1 MLKIS
6 LTEIRSN
13 KTIKP
18 LRVHTSLIDYY
29 QRIILTEI
37 KIPNT
42 GSCLTNMNN
51 KNASFRVA
59 SMPGIKIDKVEAHG
73 LNF

>member
-6 LTEIRSN
+6 LTEIRSKKN
-13 KTIKP
+13 VKP

-29 QRIILTEI
+29 QRIILAKI
-37 KIPNT
+37 KIPNA
-42 GSCLTNMNN
+42 GSCLTNIN
-51 KNASFRVA
+51 KKTASFRVA
-59 SMPGIKIDKVEAHG
+59 SMPGIKIDRVEAHI

>member
-6 LTEIRSN
+6 LTEIRSKKN
-13 KTIKP
+13 VKP
-18 LRVHTSLIDYY
+18 LRVHTSLIEFY

-37 KIPNT
+37 KIPNA

-51 KNASFRVA
+51 KTTIFRVA
-59 SMPGIKIDKVEAHG
+59 SMPRIKIDRVEAHS